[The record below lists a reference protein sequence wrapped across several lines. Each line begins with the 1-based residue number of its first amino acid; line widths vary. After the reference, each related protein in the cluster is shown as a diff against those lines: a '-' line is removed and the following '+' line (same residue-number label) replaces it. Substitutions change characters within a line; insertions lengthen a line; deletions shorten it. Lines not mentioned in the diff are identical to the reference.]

1 MEDIPANGLANVFPA
16 LKILL
21 MPVTAYAREQE
32 KNSWLGGGTKIGG
45 GGDARRTRRISIGNR
60 YGHVVQRG

>member
-1 MEDIPANGLANVFPA
+1 MEDIRANGLANVFPA
-16 LKILL
+16 LKGLL

-32 KNSWLGGGTKIGG
+32 KNSWLGGTKIGG